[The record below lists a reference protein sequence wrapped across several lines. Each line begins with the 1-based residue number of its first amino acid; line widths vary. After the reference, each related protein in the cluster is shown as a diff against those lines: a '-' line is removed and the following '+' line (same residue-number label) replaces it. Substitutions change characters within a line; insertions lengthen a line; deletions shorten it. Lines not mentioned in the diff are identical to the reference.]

1 MSFQDLLTIG
11 RNQLLE
17 GLRCYE
23 NKNTDKNDTTFFN
36 FTGCEDFFFDI
47 LNRPFF
53 NHIYFLNYFVFT
65 AHSSV
70 YSWNPSKLHGLC
82 IAFYLPIE
90 LLTLLRQE
98 CEKNNYSLTICGKG
112 YKKNQL
118 ILTNSRLVDTTHSE
132 DTNSEDKEEKIIYD
146 FTNLLPMVEMV
157 EIYDNNPENKNL
169 YYKLFT
175 WFYNNYKLS
184 TEVTQINKIQKELL
198 NFDWMYDTF
207 QEDYY
212 ELLNSS
218 LKVNYSE
225 YLTVLDHFKMF
236 KKEDVDITETGL
248 LVRREF
254 ITLLIRKDFFN
265 SQQFITLLTN
275 CGYRVVDVRKFVNS
289 FEYISDD
296 PINKEKYKEHDSI
309 AVYNDGISFNNPE
322 LNREH
327 FFQKVYQT
335 LIQTLTEVSD
345 KSIR

>member
-23 NKNTDKNDTTFFN
+23 TKDKNDTTFFN
-36 FTGCEDFFFDI
+36 FTGCDDCFFDI

-70 YSWNPSKLHGLC
+70 YSWNPSKVDGIC

-90 LLTLLRQE
+90 LLTPLKEE
-98 CEKNNYSLTICGKG
+98 CEKNNYTLTICGKG

-118 ILTNSRLVDTTHSE
+118 VLTNSRAKCTSS
-132 DTNSEDKEEKIIYD
+132 NSEIENKEEKIIYD
-146 FTNLLPMVEMV
+146 FTNLLPTLEMV
-157 EIYDNNPENKNL
+157 EIYDNTPENKNL
-169 YYKLFT
+169 YYNLFKHFNN
-175 WFYNNYKLS
+175 WFYNN
-184 TEVTQINKIQKELL
+184 EVNKSNKVNEIKKELT
-198 NFDWMYDTF
+198 NYDWMYDSF

-212 ELLNSS
+212 ELLNSL

-225 YLTVLDHFKMF
+225 YLKVLDQFKTF

-254 ITLLIRKDFFN
+254 ITLLIRKNIFN
-265 SQQFITLLTN
+265 CEQFITLLTN
-275 CGYRVVDVRKFVNS
+275 CGYRVVDVRKFINS
-289 FEYISDD
+289 FKEVSDN
-296 PINKEKYKEHDSI
+296 PVNNEKYINHDLI

-322 LNREH
+322 LNREQ
-327 FFQKVYQT
+327 FYQKVYQT
-335 LIQTLTEVSD
+335 LTQTLTE
-345 KSIR
+345 KCWIKN

>member
-17 GLRCYE
+17 GLRFYQNE

-90 LLTLLRQE
+90 LLTPLRQE
-98 CEKNNYSLTICGKG
+98 CEKNNYTLTICGKG

-118 ILTNSRLVDTTHSE
+118 ILTNSRAKGNLS
-132 DTNSEDKEEKIIYD
+132 NSETEDKEGEEEKIIYD
-146 FTNLLPMVEMV
+146 FTNLLPTVEMV

-169 YYKLFT
+169 YYNLFR
-175 WFYNNYKLS
+175 WFYNN
-184 TEVTQINKIQKELL
+184 EVNKGNEVDKIKKELT
-198 NFDWMYDTF
+198 NYDWMYDSF

-218 LKVNYSE
+218 LKANYSE
-225 YLTVLDHFKMF
+225 YLKVLNQFKTF

-254 ITLLIRKDFFN
+254 ITLLIRKN
-265 SQQFITLLTN
+265 ILTVINLLL
-275 CGYRVVDVRKFVNS
+275 C
-289 FEYISDD
+289 
-296 PINKEKYKEHDSI
+296 
-309 AVYNDGISFNNPE
+309 
-322 LNREH
+322 
-327 FFQKVYQT
+327 
-335 LIQTLTEVSD
+335 
-345 KSIR
+345 